1 MVIYNAAK
9 EEGKRF
15 YFEVKYSP
23 VPKADGT
30 IERREEVFPPFQ
42 DPTQYNDI
50 YVVSS
55 KRLVGSILVLTL
67 LHYAKEEGNVYVLEK
82 REEDGHPICTSF
94 VVSEYEMK
102 TYFPKPE
109 PGCEED
115 FTGRVSPVV
124 RKELLGDEDVG
135 FYSEVTITPDF
146 KDSILYVCNPVFDTM
161 E

>member
-9 EEGKRF
+9 EGSRF
-15 YFEVKYSP
+15 YFEVKYNP
-23 VPKADGT
+23 VPKANGT
-30 IERREEVFPPFQ
+30 IERREEVFPPFH
-42 DPTQYNDI
+42 DPTQYGDI
-50 YVVSS
+50 YVVVST
-55 KRLVGSILVLTL
+55 RRIGSLLVLTL
-67 LHYAKEEGNVYVLEK
+67 LHYVKAEGNVYVLEK
-82 REEDGHPICTSF
+82 REEDGHPVCTRF

-102 TYFPKPE
+102 TYFPESE

-115 FTGRVSPVV
+115 INGRVSPVV

-146 KDSILYVCNPVFDTM
+146 KDSIFYVCNPVFDAM